1 MKATVFSFAVV
12 PVGGGKE
19 QVYLY
24 FNLDK
29 ALEKLLA
36 YHNDDSFEVV
46 CGIRPNTIEDFDELF
61 TDEGKANIQEQNPEN
76 KVLVFRK

>member
-12 PVGGGKE
+12 PITGGKE

-29 ALEKLLA
+29 ALEKMMA
-36 YHNDDSFEVV
+36 YSTDDGFEIVS
-46 CGIRPNTIEDFDELF
+46 GIRPNTIEDFDDLF
-61 TDEGKANIQEQNPEN
+61 TDEGKETLEANNPDN